1 MLDDRK
7 AAILRELV
15 EEYIRTGEPVSS
27 RAIVECGLDC
37 SSATVRNELA
47 VLEGEGFIV
56 KPHTSAGRIPTD
68 RGYRYY
74 LDHLSPGSLQRS
86 TRAQID
92 SFFST
97 MHSGFGQILQK
108 TSELLS
114 EITHHPAVVL
124 GPGLHGQTVR
134 DAHLIPI
141 DPGEVL
147 LVVVTGSG
155 NVNQAVLHLASPAA
169 PAEITAAGAAL
180 ASHLVGRVLGSEGA
194 LERGDLEGGLA
205 PISLDVVDRA
215 LEAVDAAV
223 ADQRK
228 VYLGGTSWMTTLWE
242 DLTQLHRILAM
253 LDREAGVVGLLGSA
267 PDGTSVRL
275 GPELPAPEGDLAV
288 VSARY
293 EAAGGSGRM
302 GVFGPLRMDYRRT
315 IRVVEEVSD
324 ALGDTLGG

>member
-27 RAIVECGLDC
+27 RAIVQCGLDC
-37 SSATVRNELA
+37 SSATVRNELM
-47 VLEGEGFIV
+47 VLEGEGFIA
-56 KPHTSAGRIPTD
+56 KPHTSAGRVPTD

-74 LDHLSPGSLQRS
+74 LDHLSPGSLRNS
-86 TRAQID
+86 TMAQID

-97 MHSGFGQILQK
+97 IHSGFGQMLQQ

-114 EITHHPAVVL
+114 EITHHPAVVI

-141 DPGEVL
+141 EPGEML
-147 LVVVTGSG
+147 LVIVTGGGS
-155 NVNQAVLHLASPAA
+155 VNQAVLHLAEPAT
-169 PAEITAAGAAL
+169 PAEITAAGEAL
-180 ASHLVGRVLGSEGA
+180 AARLIGCVLGAGGA
-194 LERGDLEGGLA
+194 LERGEFGEELPAAGLE
-205 PISLDVVDRA
+205 IFDRA
-215 LEAVDAAV
+215 LDAVDAAAV
-223 ADQRK
+223 SQQK

-242 DLTQLHRILAM
+242 DLAQLHRILAM
-253 LDREAGVVGLLGSA
+253 LDREAGVVGLLGEA
-267 PDGTSVRL
+267 PGGTSVRL
-275 GPELPAPEGDLAV
+275 GPELPAPEDDLAV
-288 VSARY
+288 VSSEY

-302 GVFGPLRMDYRRT
+302 GVIGPLRMDYRRT

>member
-15 EEYIRTGEPVSS
+15 EEYIRSGEPVSS

-37 SSATVRNELA
+37 SSATVRNELS
-47 VLEGEGFIV
+47 VLEGDGLIV

-74 LDHLSPGSLQRS
+74 LDHLSPGSLQSS
-86 TRAQID
+86 TRTRIET
-92 SFFST
+92 FFST
-97 MHSGFGQILQK
+97 MHTGFGRMLQD

-114 EITHHPAVVL
+114 EITHHPAVVM

-147 LVVVTGSG
+147 LVVVTGTG
-155 NVNQAVLHLASPAA
+155 NVNQAVLRLTEPASP
-169 PAEITAAGAAL
+169 PEISAAGKAL
-180 ASHLVGRVLGSEGA
+180 GERLVGRVLGGEGG
-194 LERGDLEGGLA
+194 LERGEVADEMPA
-205 PISLDVVDRA
+205 ISLDVFDRA
-215 LEAVDAAV
+215 LEAIDAAT

-228 VYLGGTSWMTTLWE
+228 VYLGGTSWMTTLWD

-253 LDREAGVVGLLGSA
+253 LDREAGVVGLLGQE
-267 PDGTSVRL
+267 PGGTSVRF
-275 GPELPAPEGDLAV
+275 GTELTAGEEDLAV
-288 VSARY
+288 VSSEY
-293 EAAGGSGRM
+293 AASGGLGRI
-302 GVFGPLRMDYRRT
+302 GVFGPLRMDYRKT
-315 IRVVEEVSD
+315 IRVVEEVSE

>member
-37 SSATVRNELA
+37 SSATVRNELS

-56 KPHTSAGRIPTD
+56 KPHTSAGRVPTD

-74 LDHLSPGSLQRS
+74 LDHLSPGSLQHS
-86 TRAQID
+86 TQARIS

-97 MHSGFGQILQK
+97 MHSGFGQMLRQ

-114 EITHHPAVVL
+114 EITHHPAVVV

-141 DPGEVL
+141 EPGEVL

-155 NVNQAVLHLASPAA
+155 NVNQAVLRLGAPAA
-169 PAEITAAGAAL
+169 PAEITAAGSAL
-180 ASHLVGRVLGSEGA
+180 ESRLVGRVLGSEGC
-194 LERGDLEGGLA
+194 LERGDLDADLPPVA
-205 PISLDVVDRA
+205 LDLFDRA
-215 LEAVDAAV
+215 LEAVDAA
-223 ADQRK
+223 ALEPRK
-228 VYLGGTSWMTTLWE
+228 VYLGGTSWMTTLWD
-242 DLTQLHRILAM
+242 DLAQLHRILAM
-253 LDREAGVVGLLGSA
+253 LDREAGVAGLLGQD

-275 GPELPAPEGDLAV
+275 GPELPAGEEDLAV
-288 VSARY
+288 VSTRY

-302 GVFGPLRMDYRRT
+302 GVIGPLRMDYRRT

>member
-47 VLEGEGFIV
+47 VLEADGFIV

-74 LDHLSPGSLQRS
+74 LDHLSPGSLRS
-86 TRAQID
+86 ATRERIAT
-92 SFFST
+92 FFAS
-97 MHSGFGQILQK
+97 MHTGFGQMLQE

-114 EITHHPAVVL
+114 EITHYPAVVV
-124 GPGLHGQTVR
+124 GPGLKGQTVR

-141 DPGEVL
+141 EPGEVL
-147 LVVVTGSG
+147 MVLVTGSG
-155 NVNQAVLHLASPAA
+155 SVNQAVLRLSSPAD
-169 PAEITAAGAAL
+169 PTEITATAEALESRLIGRVLDTEPGLERGEEAEGLPGAAL
-180 ASHLVGRVLGSEGA
+180 ELY
-194 LERGDLEGGLA
+194 
-205 PISLDVVDRA
+205 DRA
-215 LEAVDAAV
+215 LEAVDAA
-223 ADQRK
+223 AAGSRK
-228 VYLGGTSWMTTLWE
+228 VYLGGTSWMATLWE
-242 DLTQLHRILAM
+242 DLTQLHRILSV
-253 LDREAGVVGLLGSA
+253 LDRQANVVGLLGEGA
-267 PDGTSVRL
+267 PGTQVRL
-275 GPELPAPEGDLAV
+275 GPDLPAGEDDLAV
-288 VSARY
+288 VSTEY
-293 EAAGGSGRM
+293 EASGGSGRM

-324 ALGDTLGG
+324 QLGECLGG